1 LIGISE
7 VDFNDGAVSSGI
19 VEYSSHN
26 SSDIS
31 LSLRVVEVTISGWSD
46 SFAFWG
52 GIDAMF
58 L

>member
-1 LIGISE
+1 
-7 VDFNDGAVSSGI
+7 
-19 VEYSSHN
+19 
-26 SSDIS
+26 
-31 LSLRVVEVTISGWSD
+31 LSLRVVEVTISGRSD